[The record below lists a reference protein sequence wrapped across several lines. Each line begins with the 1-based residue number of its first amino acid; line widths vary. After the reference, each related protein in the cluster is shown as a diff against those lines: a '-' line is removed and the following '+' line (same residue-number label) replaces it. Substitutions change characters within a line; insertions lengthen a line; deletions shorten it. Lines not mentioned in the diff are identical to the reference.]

1 MFIYCNHY
9 YNQIFYYTDSI
20 YLIIGTR
27 RTKLIAERT
36 LVTNLVTL

>member
-9 YNQIFYYTDSI
+9 NQIFYYKDSI
-20 YLIIGTR
+20 YLIGTR

-36 LVTNLVTL
+36 LVTKLVTL